1 MTNLALI
8 IEQIKNEI
16 TVDPEGKGKASI
28 RAVARLMDVDH
39 VSLLNSFKSGE
50 QNPSKLAEM
59 LTEYGFDS
67 GEQISWSEAGIP
79 DVAIAVIA
87 KYYAYKAGRYCKK
100 QAELVDTVFT
110 SIGVRVW
117 MQKQV
122 GWEKQES
129 KDRGLVGLCQDASIL
144 IDLILDGTDVHP
156 NLKAAVKANQIAKIY
171 PVLASAM
178 EESKSL
184 LSIPVEDKL
193 IRPGKLAE
201 LYEAKTG
208 VKLSA
213 QRMNSLLAE
222 KGLQVKNT
230 ANNNPLWL
238 PTEEGK
244 QYSQVVLDTAK
255 GHNKTVQSLQWYPS
269 VVDVI

>member
-8 IEQIKNEI
+8 VEQIKNEI
-16 TVDPEGKGKASI
+16 TVDAEGNGKASI

-39 VSLLNSFKSGE
+39 VSLLTSFKSGE

-59 LTEYGFDS
+59 LAEYGFDS
-67 GEQISWSEAGIP
+67 GEQILWTETGIP
-79 DVAIAVIA
+79 DTAIAVIA

-110 SIGVRVW
+110 AIGVRVW

-129 KDRGLVGLCQDASIL
+129 KDRGLVGLCQDASML

-171 PVLASAM
+171 PALAPAM

-193 IRPGKLAE
+193 LRPGKLAE

-208 VKLSA
+208 IKLSA

-230 ANNNPLWL
+230 ANANPLWL
-238 PTEEGK
+238 PTEQGK
-244 QYSQVVLDTAK
+244 QYSQMVLDTAR
-255 GHNKTVQSLQWYPS
+255 GHNKTVQSLQWFPS
-269 VVDVI
+269 AVDAI

>member
-1 MTNLALI
+1 MTILTFNQELAIALYESTENFPVDFDDAWQWLGYAKKQNAKDKLI
-8 IEQIKNEI
+8 RNFDDGLDFRITQMRETKQDGTFSHSYEKIELTI
-16 TVDPEGKGKASI
+16 DC
-28 RAVARLMDVDH
+28 
-39 VSLLNSFKSGE
+39 FKSLGMMVGTE
-50 QNPSKLAEM
+50 QGRIIRKYFLECERTLKHKVHQHDVSSDLRRPDIRDIGLA
-59 LTEYGFDS
+59 
-67 GEQISWSEAGIP
+67 I
-79 DVAIAVIA
+79 
-87 KYYAYKAGRYCKK
+87 
-100 QAELVDTVFT
+100 DTVFAVT
-110 SIGVRVW
+110 SVDVRL
-117 MQKQV
+117 Q
-122 GWEKQES
+122 
-129 KDRGLVGLCQDASIL
+129 
-144 IDLILDGTDVHP
+144 
-156 NLKAAVKANQIAKIY
+156 AAVKANQIAKIY
-171 PVLASAM
+171 PALASAM

-201 LYEAKTG
+201 LYEARTG

-213 QRMNSLLAE
+213 QKMNSLLAE